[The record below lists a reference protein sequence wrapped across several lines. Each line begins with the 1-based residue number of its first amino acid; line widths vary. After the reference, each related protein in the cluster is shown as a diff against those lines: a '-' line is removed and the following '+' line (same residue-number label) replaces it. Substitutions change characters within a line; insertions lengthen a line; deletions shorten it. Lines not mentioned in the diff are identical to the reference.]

1 MFLSLSQIDILKKIN
16 STPNRMAPPL
26 RLLSLWLVFLHFQY
40 VTTEV
45 RVPCGMVEDWFPG
58 DVDPQSSNPPY
69 VLDVIRQRDRKSVLD
84 DLYQN
89 KPRYDWHENY
99 TSERTFFLVNNFYG
113 NES

>member
-1 MFLSLSQIDILKKIN
+1 
-16 STPNRMAPPL
+16 MAPPL
-26 RLLSLWLVFLHFQY
+26 RLLSMWAMAFLRFQY

-69 VLDVIRQRDRKSVLD
+69 VLDVIRQRDGKSVLD
-84 DLYQN
+84 DLYQTD

-99 TSERTFFLVNNFYG
+99 TSKRTFLFLNNF
-113 NES
+113 